1 MRLCVYVCV
10 CVRVCG
16 RESHMDVSSLIS
28 VPSLQM
34 KMKKDIDTIIAE
46 ERADIISKY
55 DKVSVHWQLA

>member
-1 MRLCVYVCV
+1 MWE
-10 CVRVCG
+10 